1 MFKRAKADIL
11 GSHTS
16 ARPQCV
22 LPEAIYA
29 SNKTIKLIDN
39 ISKSLHANLQTIKM
53 MTEQLSCCS
62 RYLEQEFV
70 AIASNDSSFETLK
83 INNITRPHIQHS
95 DIQQS
100 SSTQQVN
107 VNSII
112 SKIDAF
118 YVILVQIHSFMRE
131 HAAKNPIRQILQHV
145 LTSQSIVLFSNQ
157 ISALAEVR
165 GSPPLIEQY
174 NISAAIQQDSSQ
186 LFCLL
191 QTHGSLKNIQSQFM
205 DTLVDIERTLQTQCV
220 DFPPDSRL
228 YLKSLLISERSSI
241 ISRCGRALAPHRI
254 WEIERSDI
262 QFVYNNESSTFA
274 VLYETRLGTV
284 YKAIWGNRNV
294 AIQMINGVYS
304 QDAVDTIVS
313 EIDHAHL
320 LDHPNI
326 VKIWRVCLNTDS
338 PFLVMPLMK
347 MDLTKFLRCN
357 SMTSM
362 ETRVGFL
369 LDIAKGLAYLHS
381 QPIPILQGELRAS
394 GVLYGY
400 DDKIAISDSGISRT
414 ISLSTNAA
422 TSMSKSALA
431 MNSSELSKRYYASHR
446 WVAPERYYQNYCQH
460 PASDIFSFGMTAYE
474 ILTGWI
480 PFHHE
485 RDEEVIAQWI
495 SKGIRPY
502 IPCYSNADG
511 GNVTSTVWQIVTDAW
526 HADIR
531 QRPTAWDIV
540 ERLENVMTY
549 GFLDHEDEMHFSKHA
564 TMSNI
569 EVRVHDGSSGCGKDE
584 PSVSSMASVAT
595 NAMSISAIISP
606 SSAEFF
612 SDSDARN
619 SSISNKDGDK
629 IIMPNAWSTT
639 ATTTF
644 ASAIRDDNYNNLNQL
659 GAFQDC
665 HPIISTPQ
673 PPSQSNCSLAN
684 LPTSNISD
692 IQILVDSLP
701 NWTAQM
707 GINSQTPLS
716 KQHKLYIICNASGN
730 IIKLRLG
737 AKMIHGVISP
747 HLGKLKQLQIL
758 RLGNNGI
765 GGQIPASIGDLN
777 HLCELDLFKNNLTGN
792 IPKEIGNLTK
802 LSELSLYQ
810 NDLQGAIPTE
820 IGKLVNL
827 TELNLSTNNLSGH
840 IPHELGNLTKLNKL
854 NLYNNQLTG
863 EIPRLGNLKR
873 LCHLGLYENR
883 LSGRFPIDVCLLVN
897 LTKLNLYSNQL
908 VGSMPGEIGNLT
920 NLVELKINYNQLSGS
935 IPPEIGRLSR
945 LSVLVLS
952 SNRFS
957 GAVPCEI
964 IQLARL
970 QKFSYRQREVKRR
983 KE

>member
-1 MFKRAKADIL
+1 MCRLNQVHRI
-11 GSHTS
+11 
-16 ARPQCV
+16 
-22 LPEAIYA
+22 
-29 SNKTIKLIDN
+29 
-39 ISKSLHANLQTIKM
+39 
-53 MTEQLSCCS
+53 
-62 RYLEQEFV
+62 
-70 AIASNDSSFETLK
+70 
-83 INNITRPHIQHS
+83 

-737 AKMIHGVISP
+737 
-747 HLGKLKQLQIL
+747 
-758 RLGNNGI
+758 NNGI

-777 HLCELDLFKNNLTGN
+777 HLCELRDLFKNNLTGN

-897 LTKLNLYSNQL
+897 LTKLNQMD
-908 VGSMPGEIGNLT
+908 GSMRTEIGNLT